1 MVLSEVEPQRS
12 HKKNNAEDQ
21 PIQEDKFMHK
31 ALLCLISIALCSP
44 LNPSL
49 AQSSNEAL
57 LEAKDVLERSVSSG
71 KLNFVVAAVGNANGQ
86 TWSHAAG
93 FQDAERASPAAS

>member
-1 MVLSEVEPQRS
+1 
-12 HKKNNAEDQ
+12 
-21 PIQEDKFMHK
+21 MHK

-44 LNPSL
+44 LTASL
-49 AQSSNEAL
+49 AQSSNETL

-86 TWSHAAG
+86 TWAHAAG
-93 FQDAERASPAAS
+93 FQDAEKASPAASENIIQIASMTKLVTTIAALQLM

>member
-1 MVLSEVEPQRS
+1 
-12 HKKNNAEDQ
+12 
-21 PIQEDKFMHK
+21 MHK

-71 KLNFVVAAVGNANGQ
+71 KLNFVVAAVGNANGK
-86 TWSHAAG
+86 TW
-93 FQDAERASPAAS
+93 